1 MIGNYKIAALCITKI
16 QDDGCRKLIMAIAD
30 KMESI
35 GYKLF
40 VYCTDSNLFW
50 NTVNEEGERTVFEL
64 MDFTLIDAVIIYSEC
79 IKDKNVTK
87 KLIRRAQ
94 AEDCPI
100 FILEGQ
106 YEDCININFD
116 YVGGFEKVVRHVV
129 EEHGARNIHF
139 MAGFEN
145 NSFSDER
152 YEVTRK
158 VLAEYGV
165 DFGPENVSY
174 GDFWSEPTRKAM
186 EKLLSSGK
194 PMPDAFICAN
204 DSMAMT
210 VCTVLCENGY
220 KVPGDVMVTGFD
232 GIDEIFFTEPQIS
245 SCLCDYEEVAKKIAE
260 LIEDPRPYEE
270 KTGDYAVLPKPI
282 FSESCGCAMATSL
295 NIPGYISELNV
306 RFSRFQDEDR
316 VLNKV
321 AARIQSCDNIIDAA
335 MELRNVYMY
344 DMCIMLKKE
353 CLDERINP
361 QTVQTRDSFGDEFLT
376 VLNTLE
382 PESAKPSPFY
392 RKDIVP
398 NLDYILSIKMPIFFT
413 AVHSAQIPL
422 GYACFFYQK
431 HENHNYYKIF
441 QITSAMNVAFGG
453 YRNMRYQAYLQKQIE
468 DSYKLDI
475 LTGFYNRNGFF
486 KEFEMLIEDL
496 KKNGGTLSIALADLD
511 NLKYIN
517 DTFGHAVGDKAI
529 CAVANALRRACSGA
543 ICCRFGGDEMLAVSA
558 KTSDS
563 EMIRRRLDA
572 FMDEYNRLSNS
583 EYPFSASLGV
593 YETDDLEQ
601 MNFETLL
608 VKADEL
614 MYQEKK
620 KKKVGRGM
628 D

>member
-1 MIGNYKIAALCITKI
+1 MIGDYKIAALCIAKI
-16 QDDGCRKLIMAIAD
+16 QDDTCRKLIMALND
-30 KMESI
+30 KMKEI

-40 VYCTDSNLFW
+40 VYCTDSDLFW
-50 NTVNEEGERTVFEL
+50 NTVNEEGERAVFDL
-64 MDFTLIDAVIIYSEC
+64 MDFSVIDVLFIYSER
-79 IKDKNVTK
+79 IKDKSVTK
-87 KLIRRAQ
+87 RLIKLAQ
-94 AEDCPI
+94 LEERPV
-100 FILEGQ
+100 FIIDGRF
-106 YEDCININFD
+106 DGCINLNFD
-116 YVGGFEKVVRHVV
+116 FVGGFEQVVRHVV
-129 EEHGARNIHF
+129 EHHGARKIHF
-139 MAGFEN
+139 IAGFEGN
-145 NSFSDER
+145 EFSDER
-152 YEVTRK
+152 GAVIKR

-165 DFGPENVSY
+165 DFGPDNISY
-174 GDFWSEPTRKAM
+174 GDFWSDPTRREL
-186 EKLLSSGK
+186 EKLLASGK
-194 PMPDAFICAN
+194 PLPDAFICAN

-210 VCTVLCENGY
+210 VCTVLCEHGY
-220 KVPGDVMVTGFD
+220 KIPEDVIVTGFD
-232 GIDEIFFTEPQIS
+232 GIDEIFFTEPQVS
-245 SCLCDYEEVAKKIAE
+245 SCLCDYGEVAKKIGE
-260 LIEDPRPYEE
+260 LMADPRPYEE
-270 KTGDYAVLPKPI
+270 KTGDYLVLPKPI
-282 FSESCGCAMATSL
+282 FSESCGCRHENSL
-295 NIPGYISELNV
+295 NIPGYISELNT

-321 AARIQSCDNIIDAA
+321 AAKIQSCDNIIDAS

-353 CLDERINP
+353 CLDERMNP
-361 QTVQTRDSFGDEFLT
+361 LTIQTRDSFGEEFLT

-382 PESAKPSPFY
+382 PEISKPSPFY

-398 NLDYILSIKMPIFFT
+398 NLDYILTINMPIFFT
-413 AVHSAQIPL
+413 ALHSAQIPL
-422 GYACFFYQK
+422 GYACFFYQG
-431 HENHNYYKIF
+431 HENHSYYKIF
-441 QITSAMNVAFGG
+441 QITSAMNVAFAG

-572 FMDEYNRLSNS
+572 YMDEYNRLSKS

-620 KKKVGRGM
+620 KKKVGHGET
-628 D
+628 